1 MRRRQSRPRFCGGCL
16 HGRSRAA
23 DGRAEAN
30 ATDVRCPDDGR
41 VRTRGAWRSRGADP
55 LNNAAYSIR
64 SARRSRQGR
73 ARSAEARPRMAGRR
87 SALDDAAVTC
97 RRRPRCRSRCRRRC
111 ATHADASFPAGP
123 TDEPACRRA
132 TRFATQ
138 TGTSRAE
145 SSSMISP
152 RTRSHTL
159 AHARASIEARIESG
173 QFDRRGAQPR
183 RRATR
188 IQRVLRRRFRFAPGH
203 DGRRDAGTQRLTSA
217 RAVKR
222 IARVDPYRK
231 VGAKGGRE
239 AASHRC
245 RTTCLRDCATAL
257 HSTSAGIAL
266 ARRAR
271 SPQGQRQRPRRA
283 DERRAAR
290 CGGDPSRRE
299 MHGMRMGRL

>member
-97 RRRPRCRSRCRRRC
+97 RRRPRCRSRCRSRCRRRC

-132 TRFATQ
+132 ARFATQ

-159 AHARASIEARIESG
+159 AQASKPASKVASSIDAAFNPNGEQRAFNACSDDGFGS
-173 QFDRRGAQPR
+173 
-183 RRATR
+183 RRATM
-188 IQRVLRRRFRFAPGH
+188 
-203 DGRRDAGTQRLTSA
+203 DAAMQ
-217 RAVKR
+217 
-222 IARVDPYRK
+222 
-231 VGAKGGRE
+231 
-239 AASHRC
+239 
-245 RTTCLRDCATAL
+245 
-257 HSTSAGIAL
+257 
-266 ARRAR
+266 AR
-271 SPQGQRQRPRRA
+271 SG
-283 DERRAAR
+283 
-290 CGGDPSRRE
+290 
-299 MHGMRMGRL
+299 

>member
-1 MRRRQSRPRFCGGCL
+1 MRRRQLRPRFCGGCL

-64 SARRSRQGR
+64 SARRGRQGR

-97 RRRPRCRSRCRRRC
+97 RRRPRCRSRSRRRC
-111 ATHADASFPAGP
+111 ATHADASSPAGP

-132 TRFATQ
+132 ARFATQ

-159 AHARASIEARIESG
+159 AQASKPASKVASSI
-173 QFDRRGAQPR
+173 
-183 RRATR
+183 
-188 IQRVLRRRFRFAPGH
+188 
-203 DGRRDAGTQRLTSA
+203 DAAFNPNG
-217 RAVKR
+217 
-222 IARVDPYRK
+222 
-231 VGAKGGRE
+231 
-239 AASHRC
+239 
-245 RTTCLRDCATAL
+245 
-257 HSTSAGIAL
+257 
-266 ARRAR
+266 
-271 SPQGQRQRPRRA
+271 
-283 DERRAAR
+283 ERRAFNA
-290 CGGDPSRRE
+290 CSDDGFGLRRPT
-299 MHGMRMGRL
+299 MDAAMRVRSG

>member
-64 SARRSRQGR
+64 SARRGRQGR

-111 ATHADASFPAGP
+111 ATHTDASSPAGP
-123 TDEPACRRA
+123 TDEPACHRA
-132 TRFATQ
+132 ARFATQ

-159 AHARASIEARIESG
+159 AQASKPASKVASSIDAALNPDGE
-173 QFDRRGAQPR
+173 
-183 RRATR
+183 RRAFNACSDNGFGS
-188 IQRVLRRRFRFAPGH
+188 RRPTM
-203 DGRRDAGTQRLTSA
+203 DAA
-217 RAVKR
+217 M
-222 IARVDPYRK
+222 
-231 VGAKGGRE
+231 
-239 AASHRC
+239 
-245 RTTCLRDCATAL
+245 
-257 HSTSAGIAL
+257 
-266 ARRAR
+266 RAR
-271 SPQGQRQRPRRA
+271 SG
-283 DERRAAR
+283 
-290 CGGDPSRRE
+290 
-299 MHGMRMGRL
+299 

>member
-1 MRRRQSRPRFCGGCL
+1 MRRRQSRPRFCEGCL

-64 SARRSRQGR
+64 SARRGRQGR

-97 RRRPRCRSRCRRRC
+97 RRRPRCRSRSRRRC
-111 ATHADASFPAGP
+111 ATHADASSPAGP
-123 TDEPACRRA
+123 TNEPACHRA
-132 TRFATQ
+132 ARFATQ

-159 AHARASIEARIESG
+159 AQASKPASKVASSIDAAFNPNGERRAFNACSDDGFGS
-173 QFDRRGAQPR
+173 
-183 RRATR
+183 RRATM
-188 IQRVLRRRFRFAPGH
+188 
-203 DGRRDAGTQRLTSA
+203 DAA
-217 RAVKR
+217 M
-222 IARVDPYRK
+222 
-231 VGAKGGRE
+231 
-239 AASHRC
+239 
-245 RTTCLRDCATAL
+245 
-257 HSTSAGIAL
+257 
-266 ARRAR
+266 RAR
-271 SPQGQRQRPRRA
+271 SG
-283 DERRAAR
+283 
-290 CGGDPSRRE
+290 
-299 MHGMRMGRL
+299 

>member
-64 SARRSRQGR
+64 SARRGRQGR

-97 RRRPRCRSRCRRRC
+97 RRRPRCRSRYRRRC
-111 ATHADASFPAGP
+111 ATHADASSPAGP
-123 TDEPACRRA
+123 TDEPACHRA
-132 TRFATQ
+132 ARFATQ

-183 RRATR
+183 RQATR
-188 IQRVLRRRFRFAPGH
+188 IQRVLRRRFRFAPAH

-231 VGAKGGRE
+231 VGAKPRRIDVE
-239 AASHRC
+239 RPA
-245 RTTCLRDCATAL
+245 CATARQRFIRRPPA
-257 HSTSAGIAL
+257 SRSRAARAL
-266 ARRAR
+266 AAKTTATAAAR
-271 SPQGQRQRPRRA
+271 G
-283 DERRAAR
+283 RAAR

>member
-64 SARRSRQGR
+64 SARRGRQGR

-97 RRRPRCRSRCRRRC
+97 RRRPRCRSRYRRRC

-132 TRFATQ
+132 ARFATQ
-138 TGTSRAE
+138 TGTSRAA
-145 SSSMISP
+145 SSSMFSP

-159 AHARASIEARIESG
+159 AQASKPASKVASSIDAALNPNGE
-173 QFDRRGAQPR
+173 
-183 RRATR
+183 RRAHSTR
-188 IQRVLRRRFRFAPGH
+188 APTTVSVRAGPRWTPRCGHAAADLGARGEAHRARR
-203 DGRRDAGTQRLTSA
+203 S
-217 RAVKR
+217 VSE
-222 IARVDPYRK
+222 
-231 VGAKGGRE
+231 GGRE

-245 RTTCLRDCATAL
+245 RTTCLRDCATAI

-266 ARRAR
+266 ARRALAAR
-271 SPQGQRQRPRRA
+271 TTATAAARGRA
-283 DERRAAR
+283 ASGERRAAR

>member
-41 VRTRGAWRSRGADP
+41 VHTRGAWRSRGADP

-111 ATHADASFPAGP
+111 ATHTDASSPAGP
-123 TDEPACRRA
+123 TDEPACHRA
-132 TRFATQ
+132 ARFATQ

-152 RTRSHTL
+152 RTRSRKHRSPHRKCPVRSTRRSTPTASD
-159 AHARASIEARIESG
+159 AHSTRAPTTVSVRAGPRWTPRCGHAAADLGARGEAHRA
-173 QFDRRGAQPR
+173 RRSVSEG
-183 RRATR
+183 
-188 IQRVLRRRFRFAPGH
+188 GH
-203 DGRRDAGTQRLTSA
+203 
-217 RAVKR
+217 
-222 IARVDPYRK
+222 
-231 VGAKGGRE
+231 E

-245 RTTCLRDCATAL
+245 RTTCLRDCATAI

-271 SPQGQRQRPRRA
+271 SPQRQRQRPQRA

>member
-1 MRRRQSRPRFCGGCL
+1 MRRRQSRPRFCEGCL

-64 SARRSRQGR
+64 SARRGRQGR

-111 ATHADASFPAGP
+111 ATHTDASSPAGP
-123 TDEPACRRA
+123 TDEPACHRA
-132 TRFATQ
+132 ARFATQ

-173 QFDRRGAQPR
+173 QFDRRGAQPQ

-188 IQRVLRRRFRFAPGH
+188 AFNACSDDGFGSRRATM
-203 DGRRDAGTQRLTSA
+203 DAA
-217 RAVKR
+217 M
-222 IARVDPYRK
+222 
-231 VGAKGGRE
+231 
-239 AASHRC
+239 
-245 RTTCLRDCATAL
+245 
-257 HSTSAGIAL
+257 
-266 ARRAR
+266 RAR
-271 SPQGQRQRPRRA
+271 SG
-283 DERRAAR
+283 
-290 CGGDPSRRE
+290 
-299 MHGMRMGRL
+299 

>member
-16 HGRSRAA
+16 H
-23 DGRAEAN
+23 GRAEAN

-64 SARRSRQGR
+64 SARRGRQGR

-132 TRFATQ
+132 ARFATQ

-152 RTRSHTL
+152 RTRSRKHRSPHRKWPVRSTRRSTPTASD
-159 AHARASIEARIESG
+159 AHSTRAPTTVSVCAGPRWTPRCGHAAADLGARGEAHRA
-173 QFDRRGAQPR
+173 RRS
-183 RRATR
+183 
-188 IQRVLRRRFRFAPGH
+188 V
-203 DGRRDAGTQRLTSA
+203 SE
-217 RAVKR
+217 
-222 IARVDPYRK
+222 
-231 VGAKGGRE
+231 GGRE
-239 AASHRC
+239 RWTRSRVASMSNDLPAR
-245 RTTCLRDCATAL
+245 LRDSDSFDVRRHRAR
-257 HSTSAGIAL
+257 

-271 SPQGQRQRPRRA
+271 SPQRQRQRPRRA